1 MHVEVSLAAVRP
13 SVLEMLERCRV
24 LGAVLDAKNVFVGVH
39 DAVLA
44 AERALFASDDSGGRD
59 SPGSSLLLDSGVP
72 AQSSGAS
79 SGPLAL
85 ASTATRDA
93 DGDAV
98 HVVAVGV
105 GAGVGASS
113 DGRDRDAKLPATSA
127 AALAGQ
133 PCLIDLSETDSD
145 MAPPAARTNEFGPS
159 AGTSSV
165 VSKSH

>member
-1 MHVEVSLAAVRP
+1 MHVEVSLAVVRP

-24 LGAVLDAKNVFVGVH
+24 LGPVLDAKNVFVGVH

-79 SGPLAL
+79 SGPLVS

-98 HVVAVGV
+98 HVVAVG